1 MIPVCILAIEDE
13 SDREYMTQ
21 LYLQYQRLMY
31 STINKI
37 TQDNWITEDVMQ
49 TSLEKLIDKI
59 PLLKSFD
66 RSRLVNYIISTCK
79 NTAYNE
85 LNMIARQRV
94 FGFDDCK
101 NQNSSNE
108 DTFEMERY
116 LILKDDIESLV
127 RIWPCLD
134 ARSRYLLEARYIL
147 EKSTKEIA
155 IDLAIKPESVRMA
168 LTRARNKVYTMV
180 NGAVGTNK

>member
-37 TQDNWITEDVMQ
+37 TQDSWLTEDVMQ

-66 RSRLVNYIISTCK
+66 RNRLVNYIISTCK

-85 LNMIARQRV
+85 LNAMARQRI
-94 FGFDDCK
+94 FGFDDCRD
-101 NQNSSNE
+101 QNDSDE
-108 DTFEMERY
+108 DTFEIEKY
-116 LILKDDIESLV
+116 LILKDDIGSLA
-127 RIWPCLD
+127 RIWPSLD

-147 EKSTKEIA
+147 GKSTKEIA
-155 IDLAIKPESVRMA
+155 IDLEIKPESVRMA
-168 LTRARNKVYTMV
+168 LTRARGKAYSMINSQV
-180 NGAVGTNK
+180 